1 MARKMKKGGRWRGEA
16 AQRIKNGRW
25 EEPKYEVEVDGREE
39 NNCLIA

>member
-1 MARKMKKGGRWRGEA
+1 MKKGGRWRGGA
-16 AQRIKNGRW
+16 AHRIKNGRK